1 MMMNK
6 RLNGIVPDSMKYIK
20 RNVGYQWVGL
30 IANTVLIFSIGLL
43 LGEIISGDIENKTII
58 PAIAVAVITVAAR
71 FLCTVKASK
80 MSYYASKSVKKNL
93 RGIIY
98 EKLLKLGVSYT
109 EKVSTSEMVQV
120 SVEGVEQLE
129 AYFGSYLPQFIYSLL
144 APLTLFAILSFVSL
158 KAAVILLLCVPLIP
172 LSIAAVQKFAK
183 KLLSKYWDQYTA
195 LGDSFLENLQ
205 GLTTLKIYKADGH
218 KHKEMNNE
226 AEKFRRIT
234 MKVLTLQLNSITVM
248 DLIAYGG
255 AALGI
260 VISILEYRS
269 GNIDFMGCF
278 SIILLSAEFFLP
290 LRLLGSFFHIAMNG
304 MAASDKIFML
314 LDLPEYGE
322 KTAVIEKDNYTIA
335 CKNLCFSYDGEREII
350 HGINMRFPQ
359 AGLICVVG
367 ESGCGKSTV
376 ASLLMGKNRN
386 YSGSI
391 TVGNIEV
398 SSIVGENLMKNITLV
413 SHNSY
418 LFKGTV
424 RNNLLIGNPSVTDT
438 EMWSVLERV
447 CLADFLKSQEGL
459 DTKLLERAS
468 NLSGGQCQRLA
479 LARALLHDSPIC
491 IFDEAASNI
500 DAESENDIMEV
511 IHSLAET
518 KTVILISHRLANV
531 VKSDN
536 IYVMSEGTVVQSGS
550 HTDLLKE
557 DGVYRVLWDTQQSLE
572 NYARGDAI

>member
-1 MMMNK
+1 
-6 RLNGIVPDSMKYIK
+6 
-20 RNVGYQWVGL
+20 
-30 IANTVLIFSIGLL
+30 
-43 LGEIISGDIENKTII
+43 
-58 PAIAVAVITVAAR
+58 
-71 FLCTVKASK
+71 
-80 MSYYASKSVKKNL
+80 
-93 RGIIY
+93 
-98 EKLLKLGVSYT
+98 
-109 EKVSTSEMVQV
+109 
-120 SVEGVEQLE
+120 
-129 AYFGSYLPQFIYSLL
+129 
-144 APLTLFAILSFVSL
+144 
-158 KAAVILLLCVPLIP
+158 
-172 LSIAAVQKFAK
+172 
-183 KLLSKYWDQYTA
+183 
-195 LGDSFLENLQ
+195 
-205 GLTTLKIYKADGH
+205 
-218 KHKEMNNE
+218 
-226 AEKFRRIT
+226 
-234 MKVLTLQLNSITVM
+234 
-248 DLIAYGG
+248 
-255 AALGI
+255 
-260 VISILEYRS
+260 
-269 GNIDFMGCF
+269 
-278 SIILLSAEFFLP
+278 
-290 LRLLGSFFHIAMNG
+290 MNG